1 MLQTFEDFKKSG
13 NEKILNSNNNWGKP
27 KFLRLLWDIV
37 VSRLVVHLLNMIRL
51 NQLFLYKISYMYYVY
66 RFSYKFDK
74 VEYQFCRDR
83 NIREFISWVSISF
96 WNVQVSAFTP
106 FHFSFTV
113 PYNDNFL
120 NWSTWLNRQ
129 TKMFN
134 AWDYKRYGIRNKIP
148 K

>member
-1 MLQTFEDFKKSG
+1 MMLIK
-13 NEKILNSNNNWGKP
+13 NEKLLNSNNIRSKP
-27 KFLRLLWDIV
+27 KFIRLLWDIV
-37 VSRLVVHLLNMIRL
+37 VFGMVVYLLNMIRL

-106 FHFSFTV
+106 FHFPLQSPITIIFSI
-113 PYNDNFL
+113 Y
-120 NWSTWLNRQ
+120 WSTWLNRQ